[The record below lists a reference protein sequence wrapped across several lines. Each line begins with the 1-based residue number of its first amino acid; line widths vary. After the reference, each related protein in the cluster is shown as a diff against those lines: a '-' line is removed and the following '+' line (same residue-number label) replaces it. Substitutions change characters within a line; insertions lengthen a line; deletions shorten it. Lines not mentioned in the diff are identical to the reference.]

1 MSALVESSLNHLFS
15 QAFKRKENA
24 VAYLSSGMQHLIF
37 PLLSLNTLLM
47 SLPQGKPY
55 GLGKCAMIWP
65 FPKLTLVPYS
75 SSFFIE
81 VTAKCLSS

>member
-37 PLLSLNTLLM
+37 PLLSLNTCHYHKGNLM
-47 SLPQGKPY
+47 VWAIVQ
-55 GLGKCAMIWP
+55 
-65 FPKLTLVPYS
+65 
-75 SSFFIE
+75 
-81 VTAKCLSS
+81 